1 MKNEYIGIIMGFVF
15 GGIIGA
21 IFGGFVGRNFDKAK
35 AEGWSKR
42 RKITLSIELGILIF
56 IGVVPWLTVL
66 SRIS

>member
-1 MKNEYIGIIMGFVF
+1 MGFVF

-35 AEGWSKR
+35 AKGWSKR
-42 RKITLSIELGILIF
+42 RKMTMCIELGMLIL

-66 SRIS
+66 FRIA